1 MTARTVL
8 SAMLSLPLLLGCA
21 TIRQASEERGPLV
34 CAAIG
39 GFVGG
44 VAGAIIG
51 NNNDSDDPVAGAAI
65 GLGSGAAV
73 GAALCAAFA
82 RPKLEPVASV
92 SGSPLSGRA
101 PLTVNLRAD
110 ASDPDGQIVSYAWD
124 LGDGNRATGDSL
136 SHTYTNPGV
145 YTAELLITDDD
156 GLTATNSVRINV
168 TAPVSAPPPLTTR
181 GVPITLGDL
190 YFAFDSAE
198 LLAEADGQLST
209 LVRELQGDPDLQVR
223 VSGYTDSS
231 GPEEYNLLLSERR
244 AVSVAGY
251 LRSRGIEA
259 SRIEQRGYGESNPMA
274 DNATREGRTQNRR
287 VELQILQ

>member
-1 MTARTVL
+1 M
-8 SAMLSLPLLLGCA
+8 
-21 TIRQASEERGPLV
+21 
-34 CAAIG
+34 CAAVG
-39 GFVGG
+39 GFIGG

-51 NNNDSDDPVAGAAI
+51 NNNSSDDPVAGAAI

-168 TAPVSAPPPLTTR
+168 TAPVSTPPPLTTR
-181 GVPITLGDL
+181 GVPITLGD
-190 YFAFDSAE
+190 S
-198 LLAEADGQLST
+198 LLRLRLGGAPRG
-209 LVRELQGDPDLQVR
+209 
-223 VSGYTDSS
+223 SGRTT
-231 GPEEYNLLLSERR
+231 EHT
-244 AVSVAGY
+244 
-251 LRSRGIEA
+251 RSRA
-259 SRIEQRGYGESNPMA
+259 P
-274 DNATREGRTQNRR
+274 GRFRSAGPR
-287 VELQILQ
+287 VRLH

>member
-1 MTARTVL
+1 MTGRAVL
-8 SAMLSLPLLLGCA
+8 SAMLLLPLLLGCA

-34 CAAIG
+34 CAAVG
-39 GFVGG
+39 GFIGG

-51 NNNDSDDPVAGAAI
+51 NNNSSDDPVAGAAI

-198 LLAEADGQLST
+198 LLAEADGPLST
-209 LVRELQGDPDLQVR
+209 LVRELQGDSDLQVR

>member
-1 MTARTVL
+1 MTGRAVL
-8 SAMLSLPLLLGCA
+8 SAMLLLPLLLGCA

-34 CAAIG
+34 CAAVG
-39 GFVGG
+39 GFIGG

-51 NNNDSDDPVAGAAI
+51 HNNSNDDPVAGAAI

-124 LGDGNRATGDSL
+124 LGDGNRATGNSL

-190 YFAFDSAE
+190 YFGFDSAQ
-198 LLAEADGQLST
+198 LLAEADGPLST

-223 VSGYTDSS
+223 VSGHTDSS

-244 AVSVAGY
+244 AISVASY

>member
-1 MTARTVL
+1 MTGRAVL
-8 SAMLSLPLLLGCA
+8 SAMLLLPLLLGCA

-34 CAAIG
+34 CAAVG
-39 GFVGG
+39 GFIGG

-51 NNNDSDDPVAGAAI
+51 NNNSSDDPVAGAAI

-156 GLTATNSVRINV
+156 GLTATNSVRIDV

-198 LLAEADGQLST
+198 LLAEADGPLST

-274 DNATREGRTQNRR
+274 DNATRGGRTQNRR